1 MLALETKVRLQGDWR
16 AGLFKVADL
25 AEFAEGAAPTERMI
39 LDLRSRPEARALVH
53 LPWGGFLVHPDDP
66 SSARPQVALLD
77 DPGIAKAGDVV
88 EVWPDHP
95 KLAVRYR
102 RGGNGNVLF
111 ATERCNSYCLMCSQP
126 PRQVDDDWR
135 VGQLLDLVDLI
146 DPTEP
151 SLAISGGEPTLLG
164 QGLVRIVERCAQVLP
179 NTHVHILS
187 NGRLLEDRAYAQR
200 FADLHPSLS
209 WGVPLYGDHYRLH
222 DYVVQRPG
230 AFAQTVRG
238 LYALHEAGQRIE
250 IRVVLVRPSVE
261 RLTAIAR
268 YIYRNLPF
276 VEHVALMGTEPI
288 GFAKAHRDALW
299 VDPIYA
305 GPALLDAATFLSRR
319 NIAIS
324 LYNLPL
330 CTLPEDLR
338 PFARRSISDW
348 KQHYLPA
355 CDACAVKDSCAGFF
369 GWITPEWTSRS
380 IQPVPVEPRACI
392 RP

>member
-1 MLALETKVRLQGDWR
+1 MLSLDTKARWSGPWQPGQY
-16 AGLFKVADL
+16 KIADL
-25 AEFAEGAAPTERMI
+25 AEFAKGALPVERMV
-39 LDLRSRPEARALVH
+39 LDLRDRAEARALRH
-53 LPWGGFLVHPDDP
+53 LPWAGFLVDP
-66 SSARPQVALLD
+66 SEADGDQPQVALLD
-77 DPGIAKAGDVV
+77 DPQIAQAGDVI
-88 EVWPDHP
+88 EAWPGQSR
-95 KLAVRYR
+95 LAVRYR

-135 VGQLLDLVDLI
+135 IGQIFDLVDLV
-146 DPTEP
+146 DPDER
-151 SLAISGGEPTLLG
+151 SLAISGGEPALLG
-164 QGLVRIVERCAQVLP
+164 EGLVRIVERCAEALP
-179 NTHVHILS
+179 HTSVHILS
-187 NGRLLEDRAYAQR
+187 NGRLLEDRSYAQR
-200 FADLHPSLS
+200 FAKRHPSLS

-222 DYVVQRPG
+222 DYVVQRQG
-230 AFAQTVRG
+230 AFAQTIRG

-261 RLTAIAR
+261 RLSAIAR

-299 VDPIYA
+299 IDPVDA

-319 NIAIS
+319 GIAVS

-330 CTLPEDLR
+330 CTLPPEAR

-348 KQHYLPA
+348 KQRYLPA
-355 CDACAVKDSCAGFF
+355 CAGCAVKDACAGFF
-369 GWITPEWTSRS
+369 GWVTPEWTSRF
-380 IQPVPVEPRACI
+380 IQPVPVEAVTCTSP
-392 RP
+392 